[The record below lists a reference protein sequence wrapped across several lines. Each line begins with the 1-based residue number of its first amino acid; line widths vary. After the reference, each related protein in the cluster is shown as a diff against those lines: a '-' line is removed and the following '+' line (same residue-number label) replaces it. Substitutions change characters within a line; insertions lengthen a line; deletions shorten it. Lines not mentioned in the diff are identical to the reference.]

1 MFESALMESGG
12 QLKTRTSRWMIATG
26 AFNLTILAIIMLIP
40 LMWPDALPRMA
51 LTALLVAPPPP
62 PRPPPPPPPP
72 PPPGIKMEKG

>member
-12 QLKTRTSRWMIATG
+12 KLKTKTGRWMFATG
-26 AFNLTILAIIMLIP
+26 AFNLSILAIVMLIP

-62 PRPPPPPPPP
+62 PPP
-72 PPPGIKMEKG
+72 IL